1 MSNTLKC
8 NVCHIVI
15 DELLAYIQNKIPIA
29 DEVTLVQICS
39 SAFSCE
45 QIEKANSLLLESLP
59 SDVRI
64 TIRKGK
70 GTENRL
76 LYDNINVFKITEPDV
91 LPIFVARDLKKL
103 PPIERS
109 DLEDIKREYL
119 SRKVVS
125 PPFSAAK
132 INMKWGGCLDS
143 GPIGLSYLEDIVT
156 NNDYLNYRDL
166 NINNLEGSQIKTR
179 RNAFQQSPERYDDN
193 TGRSLKQNCRRE

>member
-109 DLEDIKREYL
+109 DVST
-119 SRKVVS
+119 SRNQS
-125 PPFSAAK
+125 
-132 INMKWGGCLDS
+132 
-143 GPIGLSYLEDIVT
+143 
-156 NNDYLNYRDL
+156 NYV
-166 NINNLEGSQIKTR
+166 II
-179 RNAFQQSPERYDDN
+179 RN
-193 TGRSLKQNCRRE
+193 C